1 VRKLNETRDSSEY
14 FIVPHSLSA
23 DRLID
28 INTSDEAFKLN
39 YSPEIAK
46 RRSTLTLK
54 SSFHIIN
61 MILMGLCKVFKNIE
75 NSPTSSQGHVTHR
88 VNLVDV
94 MNELG
99 HLCFYDVSEGQYK
112 TLEIIEYQPG
122 IFRDLRRMFKVSENT
137 LFQSFVPL
145 HNIQAIHNFFTG
157 TGKSSSFFFFSDN
170 KSFVLKTMPDKE
182 RKLLVDQGMLR
193 NYHEHL
199 SEQPE
204 SALSKIYGVFTIR
217 VPAMEEVTCF
227 IMDNLLGKDFMSIE
241 RIYDIK
247 GSTKGR
253 FAKLIAAEESG
264 I

>member
-88 VNLVDV
+88 VNLVEV
-94 MNELG
+94 MYELG

-122 IFRDLRRMFKVSENT
+122 IFRDLRRMFKVSEDT

-199 SEQPE
+199 SEHPE